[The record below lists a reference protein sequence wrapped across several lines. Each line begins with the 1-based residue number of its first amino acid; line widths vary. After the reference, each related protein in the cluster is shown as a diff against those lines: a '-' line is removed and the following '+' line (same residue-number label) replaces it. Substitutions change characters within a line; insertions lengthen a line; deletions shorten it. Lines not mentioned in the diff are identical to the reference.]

1 MFGVKEIF
9 NFDVSIDRIDPLKKE
24 EIFKKY
30 KQRIDS
36 YLDNYAREVFKE
48 TLLTINTLLERK
60 FNTNLIE
67 TTLSYEE
74 KGAPN
79 LSNGLNL
86 SYSHT
91 ENFVYVAISSKYV
104 IGCDIETPK
113 YRDYQGIA
121 HRFYDEE
128 EYFCLKNTSP
138 NRVADVF
145 YKFWTTKE
153 AYLKSL
159 KVGLYKTL
167 DSFKIIKFKKIVDKD
182 NPDINVKIRTRKDK
196 GFYTSLVVIK

>member
-1 MFGVKEIF
+1 MLGVKEIF
-9 NFDVSIDRIDPLKKE
+9 SFDVSMDKIDPSKKE
-24 EIFKKY
+24 QIFKKY

-36 YLDNYAREVFKE
+36 YRDNHAREVFKE

-74 KGAPN
+74 KGAPK
-79 LSNGLNL
+79 LSNGLNI

-91 ENFVYVAISSKYV
+91 ENIVYVAISSKYV
-104 IGCDIETPK
+104 IGCDIEIAK
-113 YRDYQGIA
+113 FRDYQGIA
-121 HRFYDEE
+121 QRFYDEQ
-128 EYFCLKNTSP
+128 EYFCLKNTNQ

-145 YKFWTTKE
+145 YKFRTTKE
-153 AYLKSL
+153 AYLKVL

-182 NPDINVKIRTRKDK
+182 NPNINVKIRTRKVK

>member
-1 MFGVKEIF
+1 MLGVKEIF
-9 NFDVSIDRIDPLKKE
+9 NFDVSMDKIDPPKKE

-36 YLDNYAREVFKE
+36 YRDNHAKEVFKE
-48 TLLTINTLLERK
+48 TLLTINALLERK

-67 TTLSYEE
+67 TTLLYEE
-74 KGAPN
+74 KGAPK
-79 LSNGLNL
+79 LSNGLNI

-91 ENFVYVAISSKYV
+91 ENVVYVAISSQYV
-104 IGCDIETPK
+104 IGCDIEAPK

-121 HRFYDEE
+121 HRFYDQE
-128 EYFCLKNTSP
+128 EYFCLKNTNP
-138 NRVADVF
+138 NKVVDVF

-153 AYLKSL
+153 AYLKAL

-167 DSFKIIKFKKIVDKD
+167 DSFKIIKFKKKIDKD
-182 NPDINVKIRTRKDK
+182 NPNIDVKIRTRKVK
-196 GFYTSLVVIK
+196 GLYTSLVVIK